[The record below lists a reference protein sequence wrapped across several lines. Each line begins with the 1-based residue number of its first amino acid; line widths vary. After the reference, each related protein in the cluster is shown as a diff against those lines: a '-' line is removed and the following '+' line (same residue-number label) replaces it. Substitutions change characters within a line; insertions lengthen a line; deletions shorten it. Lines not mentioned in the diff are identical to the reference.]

1 MPTIQQENGRRSIKG
16 LPLRWGVRAYQELTR
31 ARAGQVMGTMPARYT
46 ELAALLDEVTAA
58 PLPIDATDAQL
69 CVLAERSANE
79 CASVTAMI
87 HDPKALRARLAWMV
101 VNRGIE
107 PPAVEDDRQFMLR
120 CVDPAWWRRNLRRVH
135 GRTFEH
141 AAIRLGFVSVRAGA
155 YASNE
160 TVQRRMAQTV
170 RNQKMLAAV
179 TMQNEHGDE
188 FSLAELAARGVGN
201 KAIRRGELMLRM
213 AGCEDVA
220 NERGDVGVF
229 VTLTCPSKYHAVLA
243 KSGTINPNYNGATPR
258 EAQAY
263 LTDVWKCIRA
273 KNHRDGLHPYG
284 FRIAEPHHDG
294 CPHWHLLLFIAPGQ
308 VEQLEANMRAYA
320 LAEDGTE
327 AGAARNRI
335 KIVRIE
341 AAKGTAAGY
350 IAKYVGKNIDGEH
363 VGQHVDADGNVIGTD
378 LVGDAV
384 IAPSQRVEA
393 WASAWGIRQF
403 QAVGQPPVTV
413 WRELRRVGAERVEGA
428 PEHVRQAWAACQRTT
443 ETDPETGE
451 ITVVQAA
458 SYGDYIRAQGG
469 VNMGRLY
476 RIGVAER
483 VEMKEGRYGLAP
495 RPVYLGIYSKDAPD
509 AVYASTRYEW
519 KRAGVEPAAGRPWTR
534 VNNCT
539 AGDGYVSAHWMEF
552 APHPQPVEPHDDSDW
567 YANFDFAYFESEE
580 CMTHYHG
587 TPP

>member
-1 MPTIQQENGRRSIKG
+1 MP
-16 LPLRWGVRAYQELTR
+16 PAYTQ
-31 ARAGQVMGTMPARYT
+31 
-46 ELAALLDEVTAA
+46 LAALLDEVTAA

-79 CASVTAMI
+79 CASMATII

-101 VNRGIE
+101 TNRGIS
-107 PPAVEDDRQFMLR
+107 PPQITDDRQFMLR
-120 CVDPAWWRRNLRRVH
+120 CLDAAWWRRNLRRVH

-141 AAIRLGFVSVRAGA
+141 AAIRLGFVSIRAGA

-160 TVQRRMAQTV
+160 TVQRRMAQV
-170 RNQKMLAAV
+170 QRNAKMLRAV
-179 TMQNEHGDE
+179 TMQNEHGHE
-188 FSLAELAARGVGN
+188 FTLAELAAKGVGN

-220 NERGDVGVF
+220 TERGDVGVF

-258 EAQAY
+258 EAQGY

-294 CPHWHLLLFIAPGQ
+294 CPHWHLLLFIAPDQ
-308 VEQLEANMRAYA
+308 VAQLCANMRAYA
-320 LAEDGTE
+320 LAEDGDE
-327 AGAARNRI
+327 AGARKNRI

-341 AAKGTAAGY
+341 AEKGTAAGY

-363 VGQHVDADGNVIGTD
+363 VGQHLDADGNVIGAD

-393 WASAWGIRQF
+393 WAAAWGIRQF

-413 WRELRRVGAERVEGA
+413 WRELRRVGAEHVADA
-428 PEHVRQAWAACQRTT
+428 PEHVRQAWAACQRVT

-451 ITVVQAA
+451 VTTLQAA
-458 SYGDYIRAQGG
+458 SFGEYIRAQGG

-483 VEMKEGRYGLAP
+483 VELKEGRYGLAP
-495 RPVYLGIYSKDAPD
+495 RPVYLGVYSKDTPE

-519 KRAGVEPAAGRPWTR
+519 KRAAVAPAIGRPWTG

-539 AGDGYVSAHWMEF
+539 GPDPEHVAGWEAF
-552 APHPQPVEPHDDSDW
+552 APDPVPVAPHSDAEW
-567 YANFDFAYFESEE
+567 YANFDFSYFDTDE
-580 CMTHYHG
+580 CRAHYKG
-587 TPP
+587 GW